1 MSFNSPVT
9 QRRRAMVLRL
19 EESLEESAPPL
30 HAYRS
35 SSYRSSSARS
45 SSLEV
50 DMAGLVL
57 SGSWG
62 QTYGRSASSSST
74 ETESQ
79 EVRENHQLEKI

>member
-9 QRRRAMVLRL
+9 QRRRAMRLRL
-19 EESLEESAPPL
+19 EESLDAPTSSLPL
-30 HAYRS
+30 LSYGS
-35 SSYRSSSARS
+35 SSSSARS
-45 SSLEV
+45 SSLEA

-62 QTYGRSASSSST
+62 QTYSRSSSSSST

-79 EVRENHQLEKI
+79 EVR

>member
-9 QRRRAMVLRL
+9 QRRRAMRLRL
-19 EESLEESAPPL
+19 EESLSAPTSSPPL
-30 HAYRS
+30 LSYAS
-35 SSYRSSSARS
+35 SSSSARS

-50 DMAGLVL
+50 EMAGLVL